1 MTSSGEVASER
12 WRTRWRRP
20 TTLARP
26 GVASSAALRASVRAS
41 RVGAFGRSASTTT
54 TAESGAIRREVLDR
68 AGRAKLN
75 AADDRGWYQV
85 PRMCTHVDDAFLAQ
99 LTQLYRERVPPGGRV
114 FDMCSSWISHL
125 PPEVEYEEVVG
136 HSMNAEELAANR
148 RLSRFFVKNLNE
160 NPTFAAA
167 DKSFDAV
174 LCCVSVQYLQR
185 PEEVFAEV
193 YRILKP
199 GGVCVYLLL
208 QPALLRE
215 SHRELAR
222 RQRIQSRA
230 ARQRIFRRRRGI
242 HQARGDH
249 GGWLCAGRLHPREA
263 PKVRHQDAI
272 RSLLRR
278 RRAQKLQTRA

>member
-12 WRTRWRRP
+12 WRTRWR
-20 TTLARP
+20 P
-26 GVASSAALRASVRAS
+26 GYDARAS
-41 RVGAFGRSASTTT
+41 RRRVVRRAPRVGSRVARRRFRSLRVDDDDGGERCDSSRSAGSRRSRE
-54 TAESGAIRREVLDR
+54 AERGGRPRVVPGAEDV
-68 AGRAKLN
+68 
-75 AADDRGWYQV
+75 
-85 PRMCTHVDDAFLAQ
+85 CTHVDDAFLAQ

-136 HSMNAEELAANR
+136 HGMNAEELAANR

-199 GGVCVYLLL
+199 GACASSPSPTGSSTRK
-208 QPALLRE
+208 P
-215 SHRELAR
+215 
-222 RQRIQSRA
+222 SRA
-230 ARQRIFRRRRGI
+230 GATPADTVARSSSKNISAPSR
-242 HQARGDH
+242 DSPS
-249 GGWLCAGRLHPREA
+249 PR
-263 PKVRHQDAI
+263 
-272 RSLLRR
+272 
-278 RRAQKLQTRA
+278 

>member
-1 MTSSGEVASER
+1 MAHAMAS
-12 WRTRWRRP
+12 RP

-41 RVGAFGRSASTTT
+41 RVGAFGRFVSTTT

-136 HSMNAEELAANR
+136 HGMNAEELAANR

-199 GGVCVYLLL
+199 GGVCVISFSNRLFYE
-208 QPALLRE
+208 PGGGGGGGG
-215 SHRELAR
+215 HRELAR

-230 ARQRIFRRRRGI
+230 ARQRIFWRRRGI

-278 RRAQKLQTRA
+278 RRAQKL

>member
-1 MTSSGEVASER
+1 MAHAMAS
-12 WRTRWRRP
+12 RP

-41 RVGAFGRSASTTT
+41 RVGAFGRFVSTTT

-136 HSMNAEELAANR
+136 HGDER
-148 RLSRFFVKNLNE
+148 R
-160 NPTFAAA
+160 
-167 DKSFDAV
+167 
-174 LCCVSVQYLQR
+174 
-185 PEEVFAEV
+185 
-193 YRILKP
+193 
-199 GGVCVYLLL
+199 G
-208 QPALLRE
+208 
-215 SHRELAR
+215 AR
-222 RQRIQSRA
+222 RQPSTLPILREEPQREPHLRGG
-230 ARQRIFRRRRGI
+230 RQVFRRRPVLRLRAVPPAPGGGVRRGVS
-242 HQARGDH
+242 HPQARGLIASSPSPT
-249 GGWLCAGRLHPREA
+249 GSSTRKPSRAGATPADTVARSSSKNISAPSRDSPSPR
-263 PKVRHQDAI
+263 
-272 RSLLRR
+272 
-278 RRAQKLQTRA
+278 